1 MLTVLNLFKFIFS
14 LCLNAVIYCYIMLRC
29 KFLTIS
35 GPATDT
41 RIYTTHSCHSNCN
54 RKQPFRD
61 EKPSSQTQTFFKDFA
76 GIISQLC
83 LHFMYLRTT
92 MLKENLSVAASA
104 MTWFS
109 LFMGCL
115 KFYFSSMK
123 GKYSGIPP
131 NIRKYAWWYK

>member
-1 MLTVLNLFKFIFS
+1 MLTVLNLFKLFIF
-14 LCLNAVIYCYIMLRC
+14 LIFKCCNLLLYYARC

-35 GPATDT
+35 GPT
-41 RIYTTHSCHSNCN
+41 IYTTHTCHSNCN
-54 RKQPFRD
+54 RKQPFRG

-109 LFMGCL
+109 RFMGCH
-115 KFYFSSMK
+115 KFYFSSMI